1 MRVYKR
7 IGVFISLVFMA
18 VVITGCAGKRELA
31 HMNERQ
37 SQMIY
42 SLTDEIN
49 RLNND
54 VQHISK
60 SADYL
65 EKTKNLLQARLK
77 EELEKGN
84 LKVDVNEK
92 GIVVTVLNKILFDS
106 GKTDLKTSSMQTL
119 GMVGSALVSDVP
131 DQMIYVEGHTDN
143 DPIVKSNFKSNWEL
157 SVLRATEVVHYF
169 VENVAIDPRRIVAV
183 GCGEHQPI
191 ASNDTREGKALN
203 RRVEIIISP
212 QSFLRQT
219 SGV

>member
-31 HMNERQ
+31 QMNERQ